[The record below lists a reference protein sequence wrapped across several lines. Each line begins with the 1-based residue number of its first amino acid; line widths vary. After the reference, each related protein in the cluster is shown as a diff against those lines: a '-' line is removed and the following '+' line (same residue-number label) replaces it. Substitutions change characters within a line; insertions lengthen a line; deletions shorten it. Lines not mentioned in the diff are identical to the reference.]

1 MNSTFAIIVII
12 AIVVIGHDSWLSV
25 GCVLPCPARTP
36 LSKML
41 AMSSEQFGVLEH
53 SHQNCTQYGEVPKNG
68 DKLQDTHT
76 IDVRKQKLDYPC
88 WMSCNHAW
96 LPRTCNQRG
105 ISKVQ
110 ATKLISSNTASKSEL
125 DFHGIS
131 VWKRPCGCGRHQ
143 PHLNLVGLGLRS
155 VPASKSSCL
164 VSPAI
169 TPNRSLLICQGK
181 INGLQDIG
189 WLYDIPVVVCCSRCA
204 TTTAPTCKD
213 QHSALAGCTGFI
225 DVQLALSYIKY
236 INCLII
242 TDRRWEV
249 RRKTLIPLGDAFF
262 YICCGGGLMILM
274 FGRMRSWSNSSAC
287 AAQSGRGA
295 MMCPWKSVEILLG
308 VMRTYR

>member
-1 MNSTFAIIVII
+1 MLDELQSCLTTK
-12 AIVVIGHDSWLSV
+12 DLQ
-25 GCVLPCPARTP
+25 PAWH
-36 LSKML
+36 LKS
-41 AMSSEQFGVLEH
+41 AGNEA
-53 SHQNCTQYGEVPKNG
+53 
-68 DKLQDTHT
+68 DLQQHG
-76 IDVRKQKLDYPC
+76 Q
-88 WMSCNHAW
+88 
-96 LPRTCNQRG
+96 
-105 ISKVQ
+105 
-110 ATKLISSNTASKSEL
+110 L

-242 TDRRWEV
+242 TDRR
-249 RRKTLIPLGDAFF
+249 
-262 YICCGGGLMILM
+262 
-274 FGRMRSWSNSSAC
+274 
-287 AAQSGRGA
+287 
-295 MMCPWKSVEILLG
+295 
-308 VMRTYR
+308 